1 MDARAFYTLTI
12 CGLDEL
18 DSHSSRGVTHVLS
31 ILDPGWPE
39 PVAFSAFDA
48 HSRITLRF
56 HDAIEPGDEI
66 VQPQLAH
73 IEAILTFGRE
83 IRGDCAHLLIHCHA
97 GISRSTAAMTMILAQ
112 ASPRESE
119 DAIVERLVRIR
130 PKAWPN
136 LRMIAF
142 ADELLDRGGRLIA
155 AVAKLYAQQLAARP
169 ELVDAMRQGQRGRE
183 VDLGIGV
190 QGMK

>member
-1 MDARAFYTLTI
+1 MDARAFHTLTI

-18 DSHSSRGVTHVLS
+18 DRHRARGVTHVLS
-31 ILDPGWPE
+31 ILDPDWPE
-39 PVAFSAFDA
+39 PAAFSAFDA

-56 HDAIEPGDEI
+56 HDAIEPGDKI
-66 VQPQLAH
+66 VLPQFAH
-73 IEAILTFGRE
+73 VEAILTFGRE
-83 IRGDCAHLLIHCHA
+83 MRGHLLIHCHA

-130 PKAWPN
+130 PQAWPN
-136 LRMIAF
+136 LQMITF
-142 ADELLDRGGRLIA
+142 ADKLLDRGGRLIA

-169 ELVDAMRQGQRGRE
+169 ELADAMRQGQRGLE
-183 VDLGIGV
+183 VDLGLGA
-190 QGMK
+190 QGLM